1 MKINPEF
8 LTAQQEWAIRKEY
21 LLEWVKYD
29 MPKVTKFRLCF
40 TPNDDYPWIEEIF
53 LADGSMA
60 DEETI
65 KNFQECWEE
74 SLLPKDMWDGL
85 TIQSDEMVWDLS
97 NPAFDAFDI
106 GD

>member
-1 MKINPEF
+1 MKINQDF

-29 MPKVTKFRLCF
+29 MPKVTKFHLCF
-40 TPNDDYPWIEEIF
+40 TPNDEYPWIEEIF
-53 LADGSMA
+53 LADGTMA
-60 DEETI
+60 DKETI

-74 SLLPKDMWDGL
+74 SFLPKDMWDGL
-85 TIQSDEMVWDLS
+85 TLQADTILYD
-97 NPAFDAFDI
+97 PGHPAFDI